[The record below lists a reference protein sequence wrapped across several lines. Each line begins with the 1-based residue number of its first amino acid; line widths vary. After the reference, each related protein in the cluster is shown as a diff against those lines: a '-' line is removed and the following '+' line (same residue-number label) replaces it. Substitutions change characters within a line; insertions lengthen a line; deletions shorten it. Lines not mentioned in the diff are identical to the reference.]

1 MKERASGILLH
12 ISSLPGPYGI
22 GDFGKAAFEFVD
34 FLKGTGTRY
43 WQILPL
49 GITGFGDSPYQS
61 FSAFA
66 GNPYFIDLE
75 ALVTAGYLDE
85 ADVSQADLGD
95 DPERVDFGKLYENK
109 MPLLYKA
116 YKNSAELLQEELEA
130 MCEETDWLWDFALF
144 MAIKNHHSSRSWQEW
159 PELYKFRDD
168 ETLKEFARANRE
180 EIFFWVFTQY
190 FFFKQWSALKEYANR
205 ANVRI
210 IGDIPIYVAEDSAD
224 VWSKPEMYHLDEDLA
239 PVTVAGCP
247 PDAFTADGQ
256 LWGNPIYDWE
266 AMEREDYRWWIKRIQ
281 ESFML
286 YDTVRIDHFR
296 GFESYWEIPAE
307 ARKAIQGEWTRGPGM
322 SLFHAVE
329 KEMGELDI
337 MAEDLGFLTEEV
349 EKLIEETGFP
359 GMKVLVF
366 AFDSRE
372 DSDYLPHN
380 YIRNTVVY
388 TSNHDTQTIAG
399 YLKSAPLTETE
410 FAEDYLKLDRK
421 EGMSRGFV
429 RGAWSS
435 VSYLAVAPMQDLLGL
450 DDTARF
456 NIPSTLGGNN
466 WTWRMKAGLLDQAL
480 KNYLARLNRTYRR

>member
-22 GDFGKAAFEFVD
+22 GDFGRSAYEFVD

-66 GNPYFIDLE
+66 GNPYFIDLGE
-75 ALVTAGYLDE
+75 LIKAGYLDE
-85 ADVSQADLGD
+85 EDIESADLGD

-109 MPLLYKA
+109 MPLLIKA
-116 YKNSAELLQEELEA
+116 YKNSRELLHEELEVL
-130 MCEETDWLWDFALF
+130 CEKTDWLWDFALF
-144 MAIKNHHSSRSWQEW
+144 MAIKNHHSGRSWQEW
-159 PELYKFRDD
+159 PDSYKLRD
-168 ETLKEFARANRE
+168 EKTLEEFARTNRSE
-180 EIFFWVFTQY
+180 VFFWVFTQY
-190 FFFKQWSALKEYANR
+190 FFDKQWRALKEYANR

-224 VWSKPEMYHLDEDLA
+224 VWSRPELYRLDRDLA
-239 PVTVAGCP
+239 PMVVAGCP

-256 LWGNPIYDWE
+256 LWGNPIYDWN
-266 AMEREDYRWWIKRIQ
+266 AMKETGYSWWIKRIQ

-296 GFESYWEIPAE
+296 GFEAFWEIPAE
-307 ARKAIQGEWTRGPGM
+307 ARKATQGKWTKGPGL
-322 SLFHAVE
+322 SLFNAVE
-329 KEMGELDI
+329 KSLGELDI
-337 MAEDLGFLTEEV
+337 LAEDLGFLTEEV
-349 EKLIEETGFP
+349 EELIADTGYP
-359 GMKVLVF
+359 GMKVMVF
-366 AFDSRE
+366 AFDTRE

-388 TSNHDTQTIAG
+388 TSNHDTQTITG
-399 YLKSAPLTETE
+399 YLNAAPFTETD
-410 FAEDYLKLDRK
+410 FAREYLKLDRE
-421 EGMSRGFV
+421 EGLSRGFI
-429 RGAWSS
+429 RGAWGS

-450 DDTARF
+450 DDSARF

-466 WTWRMKAGLLDQAL
+466 WTWRMKDGVLDKSL
-480 KNYLARLNRTYRR
+480 RNDLARLNRTYRR